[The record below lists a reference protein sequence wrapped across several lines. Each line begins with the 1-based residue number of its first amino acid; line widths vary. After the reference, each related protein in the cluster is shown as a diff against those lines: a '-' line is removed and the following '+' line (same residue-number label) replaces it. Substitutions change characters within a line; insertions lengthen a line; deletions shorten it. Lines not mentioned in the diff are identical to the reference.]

1 MKAAKP
7 VENDNKAHQRQ
18 KQKPKEPAVVHL
30 SDIEGVGIQTEKSEG
45 TVASVAGLTNPTI
58 NKMNLGSA
66 ITPVHGSQT
75 IYDQGS
81 EVMYGRFQESL
92 GQTGDINHP
101 ETKKSEKD
109 YMTTLNVD
117 QISDYQ
123 NLKSGTYLPKTVQ
136 EQASMA
142 QSTNSNTEAVAVEPV
157 ALAEVQPIQN
167 SIVESDVSEG
177 LVLPAEQEDAAVRT
191 TPADSKNDPQFKQT
205 VDLVKGTAK
214 SKRSHTTKEKAETH
228 ANAAAAVP
236 GGERKSKARGQQV
249 EQLGQQKST
258 PFKAS
263 DFKAKL
269 KAKID
274 KMQLPTNEKQVEN
287 FEKHN
292 NIAKVNQSA
301 AADVV
306 TSKNNMTGAIE
317 KVSKQEPDETK
328 IASRTAT
335 ALPDPKIGSKVNI
348 KATVPGKRG
357 EAELS
362 APITKRYKAVEQQ
375 FEKNNITDEQLANS
389 NEPSFIN
396 ALNAKKAAKENA
408 ENTPG
413 EFKAAENKKLE
424 SSKQEAQG
432 KTNMTMEGMHN
443 SRKEMLNGVTQNQHK
458 AGEKNTGKHQDVVA
472 QLNQIYANTK
482 KSVDGELN
490 GLEAKVTEL
499 FDAGAKVAKDTFE
512 KYVTKK
518 TDEYKEKR
526 YGSWYDVT
534 KYGKRLKDAWNG
546 KLPDEVNI
554 FFTVGRQMFLD
565 KLDGTINVIAKL
577 VTDRLNNAKTAITSG
592 RQKVAN
598 FIKNLPADVK
608 KAIKGDIDAIQGQF
622 KGLENSINEKES
634 SLIDSLATKYNDTLK
649 EVDEMIVEFKK
660 RDQGFLSA
668 LREASLGVWET
679 IQNIKKTLTDLLSGA
694 MSVIL
699 SIITHPIDFLS
710 NLIDGVSQGFT
721 NFGNNIWTHLK
732 TGFFTWLTGAT
743 KGVSITMPE
752 DVFSLKGIFSITMQ
766 VLSLSWEGVRDIGA
780 KVVGEP
786 VMKVL
791 ETSVETGFEIVQI
804 VRKDGV
810 AGLWEYMKDQFAD
823 LKETV
828 MDTIMDIIQT
838 EVIKAGIKWIMGLL
852 TPVGAFIKAA
862 MAIID
867 VVKFFIQKAAQIM
880 ELVRAFTESIKAIAN
895 GNVGAVA
902 KSIEN
907 ALGRAIPVL
916 IGFLASLLGISGLV
930 DKVTGVIHKIR
941 GRIEKAI
948 TKFWVFVKGKAA
960 KLLSKTGIGKLGKK
974 KDKVDDKHIKNM
986 DSEIAPEPF
995 TMNGEKHTLTF
1006 ENNEI
1011 FMASEKKS
1019 LAVKLNN
1026 AKKYIENNRNVEEF
1040 GGESENIL
1048 IDIEKLKSQNE
1059 KAKDKLYRRKKNL
1072 KGNDLEK
1079 EQKITDA
1086 QNELDDLA
1094 ERISEFGKKYRLI
1107 DLEDGTDLQ
1116 RIGNQGLVVGL
1127 HNIPKKGKLRQSHH
1141 VPEKELKNGLVS
1153 LYRKVGEKLYKRESY
1168 KDLGEKLSKRA
1179 ISIENKFDEDGN
1191 KLPAILIHQ
1200 KTHKDGGTKGVHNEG
1215 LQNDAYKTIEEET
1228 QNTGKYRVVIFDN
1241 EKGRLVASFREQ
1253 HFQGFVKTVYDLIKS
1268 EKNALQIIKDN
1279 DNEFILK
1286 STEHTFGATE
1296 LIARSINREI
1306 RKLIN
1311 DFGVPNIDGKKVV
1324 NEKEVDRHK
1333 AKILDYINKTAE
1345 ISFKHSLDNSLD
1357 VLKTA
1362 LEANKELEGDKE
1374 TRQSALEKIRI
1385 LSREI
1390 WTDHVIKKIEL

>member
-1 MKAAKP
+1 MKAATP
-7 VENDNKAHQRQ
+7 VEKDSNAHQNQSR
-18 KQKPKEPAVVHL
+18 KQKLQEPVVVPLSEVEAV
-30 SDIEGVGIQTEKSEG
+30 STQTQKYGDSNG
-45 TVASVAGLTNPTI
+45 MA
-58 NKMNLGSA
+58 GSA
-66 ITPVHGSQT
+66 NPNTNQRSLNNSIVAVHGSQT

-81 EVMYGRFQESL
+81 EVMHQKFKESVA
-92 GQTGDINHP
+92 QTGDINHP
-101 ETKKSEKD
+101 DTQKMEKG
-109 YMTTLNVD
+109 YMATLNVD

-123 NLKSGTYLPKTVQ
+123 NLKSGTYLPKTAQ
-136 EQASMA
+136 EQVTMA
-142 QSTNSNTEAVAVEPV
+142 QTTSGNTDAAAGPV
-157 ALAEVQPIQN
+157 ALAEAEPVQD
-167 SIVESDVSEG
+167 SIIESEVSSE

-191 TPADSKNDPQFKQT
+191 TPADSKSDPQFNQT

-249 EQLGQQKST
+249 EQLDQQKSN

-269 KAKID
+269 KSKID
-274 KMQLPTNEKQVEN
+274 KMKLPANEKEVEN
-287 FEKHN
+287 FEAHN
-292 NIAKVNQSA
+292 NIAQVNKSA
-301 AADVV
+301 GADVV
-306 TSKNNMTGAIE
+306 ASKNNVTGGIE
-317 KVSKQEPDETK
+317 AVSKQEPNEAK
-328 IASRTAT
+328 VAQRTAT

-389 NEPSFIN
+389 NEPTFIN

-458 AGEKNTGKHQDVVA
+458 AGEKNTGKHQEVVG
-472 QLNQIYANTK
+472 QLNQIYTDTK

-490 GLEAKVTEL
+490 DLETKVTEL
-499 FDAGAKVAKDTFE
+499 FDAGAKVAKDAFE

-565 KLDGTINVIAKL
+565 KLDGTINAIAKL
-577 VTDRLNNAKTAITSG
+577 VTDRLNKAKTAITSG
-592 RQKVAN
+592 RQKVTN

-608 KAIKGDIDAIQGQF
+608 KAIKGDIDAVQGQF
-622 KGLENSINEKES
+622 KGLENSINEKET
-634 SLIDSLATKYNDTLK
+634 SLIDSLATKYNNTLK

-679 IQNIKKTLTDLLSGA
+679 IQNIRKTLTDLLSGA

-743 KGVSITMPE
+743 KGISITMPE
-752 DVFSLKGIFSITMQ
+752 DIFSLKGIFSISMQ
-766 VLSLSWEGVRDIGA
+766 ILSLTWNDIRAVGS

-791 ETSVETGFEIVQI
+791 ETSVETGFEIIQVI
-804 VRKDGV
+804 RKDGV
-810 AGLWEYMKDQFAD
+810 AGLWEYLKDQFAD

-828 MDTIMDIIQT
+828 MDTIMEIIQT

-880 ELVRAFTESIKAIAN
+880 ELVRAFTESIKAIAS

-916 IGFLASLLGISGLV
+916 IGFLASLLGISGLAERV
-930 DKVTGVIHKIR
+930 KGVIEKIR

-948 TKFWVFVKGKAA
+948 TKFWVFVKGKA
-960 KLLSKTGIGKLGKK
+960 KGLLGKLGAGKLGLDKK
-974 KDKVDDKHIKNM
+974 ENVDKIPDGK
-986 DSEIAPEPF
+986 
-995 TMNGEKHTLTF
+995 
-1006 ENNEI
+1006 
-1011 FMASEKKS
+1011 
-1019 LAVKLNN
+1019 
-1026 AKKYIENNRNVEEF
+1026 
-1040 GGESENIL
+1040 
-1048 IDIEKLKSQNE
+1048 EKLF
-1059 KAKDKLYRRKKNL
+1059 AKLRN
-1072 KGNDLEK
+1072 N
-1079 EQKITDA
+1079 EQKINVDGGHKLKFENEGELAVYSTRIGF
-1086 QNELDDLA
+1086 NELLRQKQEEIHANKTSSDYSKKQAALNKLNTDKKNFGKELSKYKGKQEAKYSANVKEEYDAMKEILTSMAASLEIIGVNNLETNSLLPTNVTHVTQGKKAKQVIAQPLTKVPGNTHGSSPGSSVPVGWEQIDPDQRSDFWVRAHLLNHHLHGPGVEWNLFPAHKDINKGMELA
-1094 ERISEFGKKYRLI
+1094 VENPAKKAVAGKDNKSYFYETNLTYGAGDFPRHVSVEFGEYDVINGQRREVLKRYDQPLEIPQPYTVNINTASPARLQQVAKANDVAGLTGFFKNLVKEREDNGNFRDINEVERRMNSIAKESHI
-1107 DLEDGTDLQ
+1107 DKLE
-1116 RIGNQGLVVGL
+1116 ILVD
-1127 HNIPKKGKLRQSHH
+1127 N
-1141 VPEKELKNGLVS
+1141 
-1153 LYRKVGEKLYKRESY
+1153 
-1168 KDLGEKLSKRA
+1168 
-1179 ISIENKFDEDGN
+1179 N
-1191 KLPAILIHQ
+1191 KL
-1200 KTHKDGGTKGVHNEG
+1200 
-1215 LQNDAYKTIEEET
+1215 
-1228 QNTGKYRVVIFDN
+1228 IF
-1241 EKGRLVASFREQ
+1241 
-1253 HFQGFVKTVYDLIKS
+1253 
-1268 EKNALQIIKDN
+1268 
-1279 DNEFILK
+1279 
-1286 STEHTFGATE
+1286 
-1296 LIARSINREI
+1296 
-1306 RKLIN
+1306 
-1311 DFGVPNIDGKKVV
+1311 
-1324 NEKEVDRHK
+1324 
-1333 AKILDYINKTAE
+1333 
-1345 ISFKHSLDNSLD
+1345 
-1357 VLKTA
+1357 
-1362 LEANKELEGDKE
+1362 
-1374 TRQSALEKIRI
+1374 
-1385 LSREI
+1385 
-1390 WTDHVIKKIEL
+1390 